1 MGRRLR
7 VFVSST
13 MKDLPNERFAV
24 VDRLKSFNVD
34 VINAEDIKPSG
45 HNSWETLEAEINSAD
60 IFVLILGSTYGW
72 IPNDGPK
79 KELGLSVTHLELK
92 HAQEFGIPVLSFL
105 KRLEYGTDGNPDDVK
120 KRDVFR
126 KEVQDWSGGYFT
138 SEFNLA
144 HDLSQKVGD
153 AFISLL
159 MDEFQKIKL
168 QERAAFATQ
177 SIQKLNKNNRV
188 KPKLTSLPF
197 ELVDAVK
204 SGNAV
209 LFAGAGIS
217 LAAGLPS
224 ASAFA
229 QSIIKLMHDIEPNY
243 SANPTG
249 SAFAGVATDLSAV
262 MGRQYLVTA
271 ITKVIDSPQGVGPT
285 EAHIKSVKLFDHI
298 ITTNYDN
305 LFETATSSLGLKSEV
320 YAKEI
325 EGDISNRAIIKL
337 HGTIDIPSSLL
348 LTESEVFMFDKTRPN
363 LWNAVLNELESK
375 VVVVVGASLHDPSII
390 RLFSEANNIKG
401 YFVSPELLSSTPNR
415 VKTWNLECIQ
425 AEADDFMSKL
435 HEYIFVV

>member
-1 MGRRLR
+1 MSRRLR

-24 VDRLKSFNVD
+24 VERLKSFNVD
-34 VINAEDIKPSG
+34 VINAEDVKPSG
-45 HNSWETLEAEINSAD
+45 YGSWETLEAEINSAD
-60 IFVLILGSTYGW
+60 IFILILGNTYGW
-72 IPNDGPK
+72 IPKDGPK

-92 HAQEFGIPVLSFL
+92 HAQEIGIPVLSFL
-105 KRLEYGTDGNPDDVK
+105 KNLEYGTDSASEDAKN
-120 KRDVFR
+120 RDAFR
-126 KEVQDWSGGYFT
+126 KKVQDWKDGYFT
-138 SEFNLA
+138 TGFNLA
-144 HDLSQKVGD
+144 YDLSLKVGD

-159 MDEFQKIKL
+159 MDEFQKVKL
-168 QERAAFATQ
+168 QERAPFATK
-177 SIQKLNKNNRV
+177 STLKLEKGNTV

-224 ASAFA
+224 ASVFA
-229 QSIIKLMHDIEPNY
+229 QSMIKLMHDVEPDY

-249 SAFAGVATDLSAV
+249 SAFAGIATDLSAV
-262 MGRQYLVTA
+262 MGRQYLVEA
-271 ITKVIDSPQGVGPT
+271 IAKVIDSPQGVEPT
-285 EAHIKSVKLFDHI
+285 EAHLKSVELFDHI

-305 LFETATSSLGLKSEV
+305 LFEGAMSSLELNSDI
-320 YAKEI
+320 YAEEI
-325 EGDISNRAIIKL
+325 DGEISSRALIKL

-363 LWNAVLNELESK
+363 LWNAALDELKSK

-390 RLFSEANNIKG
+390 RLFSEADNIKG
-401 YFVSPELLSSTPNR
+401 YFISPELLSSTPNR
-415 VKTWNLECIQ
+415 VNTWNLECIQ
-425 AEADDFMSKL
+425 AEADEFMSKL
-435 HEYIFVV
+435 HEYI